1 MNLYPKGKGKVHPS
15 PAAPLSAGGDEG
27 GPSVHRHD
35 ALAVLRL
42 LPAAILALTAALTCE
57 DKEVLAYLITQ
68 SIHGPAAGME
78 PRRRRETMPP
88 AHRPLF
94 DCGCFD
100 CYASFWSRWDCSP
113 DRELIHQAIEA
124 FEERLASSENK
135 GGSDGCKGR
144 RRERKARDRTEKGK
158 GKGKQKKERGKSVE
172 VEELVVQEA
181 KLFEASVASG
191 AARFSG
197 EVKEASET
205 AEPATEVKGEE
216 RSGEEDA
223 VAVAVAVAS
232 ERRRGWP
239 DLMGLFN
246 PRFWSLWCPGA

>member
-15 PAAPLSAGGDEG
+15 PAAPPSAGGDEG
-27 GPSVHRHD
+27 GSSVHRHD
-35 ALAVLRL
+35 ALAVLKL

-68 SIHGPAAGME
+68 SINGPAGGME
-78 PRRRRETMPP
+78 PRRRREAMPP

-94 DCGCFD
+94 VCGCFD

-135 GGSDGCKGR
+135 GGGDGCKGR
-144 RRERKARDRTEKGK
+144 RRERQARDRAEKGK
-158 GKGKQKKERGKSVE
+158 GKRKKERGKSVE
-172 VEELVVQEA
+172 VEASVVHEL

-216 RSGEEDA
+216 RCGEEEA

-246 PRFWSLWCPGA
+246 PRLWSLWCPGI

>member
-57 DKEVLAYLITQ
+57 DKEVLAYLIT
-68 SIHGPAAGME
+68 H
-78 PRRRRETMPP
+78 
-88 AHRPLF
+88 
-94 DCGCFD
+94 
-100 CYASFWSRWDCSP
+100 FWSRWDCSP

-197 EVKEASET
+197 EVK
-205 AEPATEVKGEE
+205 VKGEE